1 MDTHEDDRPTTVME
15 LSAGLKGAGLN
26 GKYRRLKW
34 ILSKL
39 PGGAFIKLDR
49 PGVLSVE
56 TKTGVPCG
64 RILVRAQSYEPI
76 VQEEA

>member
-15 LSAGLKGAGLN
+15 LSARLEGAGLN

-34 ILSKL
+34 LLSKL
-39 PGGAFIKLDR
+39 PRGAFVKLDR

-64 RILVRAQSYEPI
+64 RILVLAQSYEPI
-76 VQEEA
+76 CREEA